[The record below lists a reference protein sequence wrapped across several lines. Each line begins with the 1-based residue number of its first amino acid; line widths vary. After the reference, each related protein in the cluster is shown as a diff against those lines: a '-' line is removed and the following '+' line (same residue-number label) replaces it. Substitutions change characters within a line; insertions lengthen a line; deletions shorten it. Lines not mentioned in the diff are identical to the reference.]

1 MDIQKYLQENGLSP
15 IISIEGNGIIPL
27 SQKQYG
33 EIRLTTTAQTELK
46 PGESTE
52 PHTHDET
59 SFYLVKGLALKL
71 YKNVVELPQQ
81 ALVIIKPGVEHP
93 WIAHTSGEVCDVPAN
108 FVHKPHIV
116 L

>member
-1 MDIQKYLQENGLSP
+1 MDIQHYLQKKNLSP
-15 IISIEGNGIIPL
+15 IVSVEGNGIIPL
-27 SQKQYG
+27 SKEQYE
-33 EIRLTTTAQTELK
+33 EIRPITTAQTRLK
-46 PGESTE
+46 PGQRTKA
-52 PHTHDET
+52 HVHKET
-59 SFYLVKGLALKL
+59 SFYLVKGLALEL